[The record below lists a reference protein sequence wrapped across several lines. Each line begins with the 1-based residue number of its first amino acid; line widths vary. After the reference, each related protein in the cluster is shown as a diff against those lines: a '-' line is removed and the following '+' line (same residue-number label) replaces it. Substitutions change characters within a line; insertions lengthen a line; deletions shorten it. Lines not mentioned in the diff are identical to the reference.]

1 MKHMV
6 EMDKLK
12 NKEEGQS
19 FGSQSMDAKSDLM
32 TRMME
37 KLVNIISLEIRLVVK
52 EPREPQV
59 RIPNYRLTSYS
70 SNKEKGS
77 KESSRTT
84 Y

>member
-19 FGSQSMDAKSDLM
+19 FGSQSIDSKSDFM
-32 TRMME
+32 TRTME

-52 EPREPQV
+52 
-59 RIPNYRLTSYS
+59 
-70 SNKEKGS
+70 
-77 KESSRTT
+77 
-84 Y
+84 

>member
-19 FGSQSMDAKSDLM
+19 FGSQSMDAKSNLM
-32 TRMME
+32 TRTME
-37 KLVNIISLEIRLVVK
+37 KLVNIISLEIRLVK